1 MRQEFYDAVTIH
13 PVIAAVK
20 NDAGLEKCLN
30 LPEISVVFVLYGGI
44 RHIPVIVERLKSADK
59 TVIVHMDLIAGL
71 SARDEAV
78 DFIAEYTKA
87 DGIISTRMEQI
98 RRAKELLLYTVYR
111 IFAIDS
117 RVMDNVAEN
126 RWIREYADIVE
137 ILPGLMPKVIRM
149 VRKKLTTPIIT
160 GGLISEKEDVIAALN
175 AGAAAISTT
184 NQDVWSM

>member
-1 MRQEFYDAVTIH
+1 MKQEFYDAVTIH

-20 NDAGLEKCLN
+20 NDDGLEKCLS
-30 LPEISVVFVLYGGI
+30 LTEISVVFVLYGGI
-44 RHIPVIVERLKSADK
+44 KNIPGIVERLKKAEK

-78 DFIAEYTKA
+78 DFIAEYTMA
-87 DGIISTRMEQI
+87 DGIISTRIDQI
-98 RRAKELLLYTVYR
+98 RQAKELSLHTVYR

-117 RVMDNVAEN
+117 RVMDHVAGN
-126 RWIREYADIVE
+126 RSIYEYADVVE

-149 VRKKLTTPIIT
+149 MSKNLSVPVIT

-184 NQDVWSM
+184 NQDVWRM